1 MRRFDLRSLR
11 FGDASEVWRRLP
23 VEVDPFVYGGL
34 DYEVPDGAVD
44 LLLTAARV
52 GDNITLSGRVR
63 DRRSIGPCQ
72 RCLGDA
78 DVSVRGAR
86 RRVRAPRRVR
96 GREEDEEGY
105 VTSSIVDV
113 ERWVRDLIA
122 EELPPKLLCRDDCRG
137 LCAVCGA
144 DLNADPEHR
153 HDEA

>member
-11 FGDASEVWRRLP
+11 FADAGEVWRRVP
-23 VEVDPFVYGGL
+23 VEVDAFVYGGL
-34 DYEVPDGAVD
+34 DYEVPDGVVD
-44 LLLTAARV
+44 LLLTAVRV
-52 GDNITLSGRVR
+52 GDQVTLSGEFETAV
-63 DRRSIGPCQ
+63 IGPCQ
-72 RCLGDA
+72 RCLGEA
-78 DVSVRGAR
+78 DVIVDCRGVEYVRHGDSEGA
-86 RRVRAPRRVR
+86 
-96 GREEDEEGY
+96 EEDEEGY

-113 ERWVRDLIA
+113 GRWVRDLIA